1 MRWIEF
7 IYNQYL
13 DDLKKNK
20 MINEI
25 EVNKDDL
32 KILNNIPKT
41 NHIKSQTHNTKIGDI
56 FMLANLF
63 FVISDIEEYPYEVFI
78 SSPYFELACEKDLI
92 VESQNGKIWV
102 MESITR
108 YVTDELLE
116 NAIKVD
122 SIHQESIAIMQNY
135 IKGKSELPK
144 DKIGLKY
151 AKNNDSYQHLFR
163 ENQRRI
169 SLFLT
174 IESINKNDLD
184 IPETIEIDLN
194 NSQQKKEFYQSES
207 NRLSASS
214 FEDFILTQFG
224 EIIKKDNILK
234 INFNNKTAGLIA
246 RLYLNKE
253 IIYEGILPKNLKIKS
268 NIKHAEY
275 IKDNLEIEFL

>member
-13 DDLKKNK
+13 DDLKKNR